1 MPPRVGDTSSR
12 EEELQAVIDD
22 KPTRGNEFD
31 PDAPAV
37 NPDWPGLSP
46 WAEEKLTGEPVDPRL
61 SETQR
66 QGGRNVATRAAR
78 DAMDERDA
86 SGADMAAQQLAA
98 RRRGA
103 FVPTGTPTARLL
115 QEREQE
121 KLEEGQKV
129 KMPDTT
135 AYAALPPAAFI
146 PPRLQPPEKPSES
159 DDEVS
164 TSSDNPIDFAFR
176 ILKNLA

>member
-1 MPPRVGDTSSR
+1 M
-12 EEELQAVIDD
+12 DD
-22 KPTRGNEFD
+22 
-31 PDAPAV
+31 
-37 NPDWPGLSP
+37 
-46 WAEEKLTGEPVDPRL
+46 
-61 SETQR
+61 
-66 QGGRNVATRAAR
+66 
-78 DAMDERDA
+78 RDA

-115 QEREQE
+115 QEQERE
-121 KLEEGQKV
+121 KLGETDK
-129 KMPDTT
+129 KPDTT
-135 AYAALPPAAFI
+135 VYGALPPAAFI
-146 PPRLQPPEKPSES
+146 SPSEQPPKKPSES